1 MYFTHL
7 YVCTIYFVLECF
19 SYDEVLWSEYFPL
32 NKVLDGLF
40 ELCKRLYGIRIL
52 EMPNKA
58 DVWHSDVRYYEIFHE
73 DEPTIT
79 AGFYLDLCSR
89 YT

>member
-1 MYFTHL
+1 MYVTFS
-7 YVCTIYFVLECF
+7 

-32 NKVLDGLF
+32 NRVLDGLF

-58 DVWHSDVRYYEIFHE
+58 DLWHPDVKYYEVLHE
-73 DEPTIT
+73 DDPAVM
-79 AGFYLDLCSR
+79 AGFYLDLSSR
-89 YT
+89 YAPYVFN